1 MTKDEFEFLVY
12 MIHACANKWG
22 KSPTE
27 VYSLLKEKKVLTKY
41 LLPHYDVLYTQGTD
55 FVVADI
61 EEYLENR
68 KDTKV

>member
-1 MTKDEFEFLVY
+1 MTQDEFEFLVY
-12 MIHACANKWG
+12 MIHACANKWD

-27 VYSLLKEKKVLTKY
+27 VYNLLKEKNVLTKY
-41 LLPHYDVLYTQGTD
+41 LIPHYNVLHPQGTE

-68 KDTKV
+68 KNLKV